1 MYVRIVHPTIPADK
15 AEAAAKHWATF
26 MGQRAKNNPML
37 ERGFMAATADRSS
50 VVAVTIW
57 KQLPDPEATQTMRE
71 EIMAQMQ
78 QFASG
83 PMPPMDEYEVLAEI
97 K

>member
-15 AEAAAKHWATF
+15 VEAAAKHWASF
-26 MGQRAKNNPML
+26 LGGRAKNNPKFA
-37 ERGFMAATADRSS
+37 GGYMAASPDRSE
-50 VVAVTIW
+50 VVAVTMW
-57 KQLPDPEATQTMRE
+57 KQLPDPESTQKMRE
-71 EIMAQMQ
+71 EIMAEMQ

-83 PMPPMDEYEVLAEI
+83 AMPPMDEYEVLAEI